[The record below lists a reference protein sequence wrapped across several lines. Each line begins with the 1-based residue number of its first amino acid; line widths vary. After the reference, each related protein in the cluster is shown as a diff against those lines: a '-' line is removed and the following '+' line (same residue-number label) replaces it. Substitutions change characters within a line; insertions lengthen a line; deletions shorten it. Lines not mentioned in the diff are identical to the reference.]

1 MEMSV
6 PAYAGK
12 RPAVTLAMAGMQ
24 VMAGVGRQAAFF
36 AQSSSLSPNFS

>member
-12 RPAVTLAMAGMQ
+12 RPDVTFAMAGMQ
-24 VMAGVGRQAAFF
+24 AMAGVGRQAAFF
-36 AQSSSLSPNFS
+36 AHSSPLRPNFS